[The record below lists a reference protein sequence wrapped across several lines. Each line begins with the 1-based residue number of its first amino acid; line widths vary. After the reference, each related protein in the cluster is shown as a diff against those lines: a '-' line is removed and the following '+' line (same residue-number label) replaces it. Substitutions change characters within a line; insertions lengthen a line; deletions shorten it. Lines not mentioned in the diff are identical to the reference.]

1 MAQTFVKTAPRPLG
15 ARLLE
20 TWRKSEQNVI
30 TLLLLLPAFAAFFGL
45 FAYPIL
51 ITLVQSFRPEGQT
64 EGFTFDNY
72 INFLADPAGR
82 DVIVLTFVL
91 AIGAT
96 FFSLVFSV
104 PLALILREKIRGDR
118 FFRLLVLVPMMV
130 PGLIG
135 ALGLLLF
142 FGSRGWFNLAW
153 QLLPFVQEPLGVN
166 YTLPGLILFYVWL
179 YFPYTALTTLSA
191 LEGLDRA
198 VEEAGAVA
206 GANPRQ
212 IFRHLIFPQILP
224 GILAGSVLTFMTSF
238 GAFSIPLITGGNYRP
253 LSVEIYKQVS
263 SFIPAHWSTASAMA
277 IVMGIL
283 QVAALSAYMRLLRQ
297 RQVR

>member
-1 MAQTFVKTAPRPLG
+1 MIHI
-15 ARLLE
+15 
-20 TWRKSEQNVI
+20 WRKYEQHAI

-51 ITLVQSFRPEGQT
+51 ITLIQSFRPEGQT
-64 EGFTFDNY
+64 DGFTFANY
-72 INFLADPAGR
+72 INFLSDPHGR

-91 AIGAT
+91 AIGST
-96 FFSLVFSV
+96 FFSLLFSV
-104 PLALILREKIRGDR
+104 PLALILREKIRGHR

-142 FGSRGWFNLAW
+142 FNSVGWFNLAA
-153 QLLPFVQEPLGVN
+153 QMLPFVQEPLRVN

-212 IFRHLIFPQILP
+212 VFRYLIIPQIIP
-224 GILAGSVLTFMTSF
+224 GVLAGSVLTFMTAF

-253 LSVEIYKQVS
+253 LSVEIYKEVAS
-263 SFIPAHWSTASAMA
+263 YIPGHWSTASAMA

-283 QVAALSAYMRLLRQ
+283 QVAALTFYMRLLRQ
-297 RQVR
+297 KQVR

>member
-1 MAQTFVKTAPRPLG
+1 MVQ
-15 ARLLE
+15 
-20 TWRKSEQNVI
+20 TWRKYQQSAI
-30 TLLLLLPAFAAFFGL
+30 TLLLLLPAFASFFGL

-64 EGFTFDNY
+64 DGFTFDNY
-72 INFLADPAGR
+72 VKFLADPLGH

-91 AIGAT
+91 AIGT
-96 FFSLVFSV
+96 TLFSLLFSI
-104 PLALILREKIRGDR
+104 PLALILREKLRGHQ
-118 FFRLLVLVPMMV
+118 FFRLLVLVPMMI

-142 FGSRGWFNLAW
+142 FGSRGWFNLAA
-153 QLLPFVQEPLGVN
+153 QLLPFIQEPLNIN
-166 YTLPGLILFYVWL
+166 YTLQGLMLFYIWL

-198 VEEAGAVA
+198 VEEAGAVS

-212 IFRHLIFPQILP
+212 VLRHLIIPQIIP
-224 GILAGSVLTFMTSF
+224 GVLAGSVLTFMTAF

-253 LSVEIYKQVS
+253 LSVQIYKEIS
-263 SFIPAHWSTASAMA
+263 SYIPAHWSAASAMA

-283 QVAALSAYMRLLRQ
+283 QVAALTIYMRLLRQ
-297 RQVR
+297 KVR

>member
-1 MAQTFVKTAPRPLG
+1 MIQA
-15 ARLLE
+15 
-20 TWRKSEQNVI
+20 WRKYEQNAI

-45 FAYPIL
+45 FFYPIL
-51 ITLVQSFRPEGQT
+51 ITFIQSFRPEGLT
-64 EGFTFDNY
+64 DGFTFANY
-72 INFLADPAGR
+72 INFLGDPNGR
-82 DVIVLTFVL
+82 DVIILTFVL

-96 FFSLVFSV
+96 FFSLLFSI
-104 PLALILREKIRGDR
+104 PLALILREKVRGHR

-142 FGSRGWFNLAW
+142 FGSRGWFNLAIL
-153 QLLPFVQEPLGVN
+153 LLPFVQEPLTIN
-166 YTLPGLILFYVWL
+166 YTLQGLILFYVWL
-179 YFPYTALTTLSA
+179 YFPYTCLTTLSA

-212 IFRHLIFPQILP
+212 VLRYLIIPQIIP
-224 GILAGSVLTFMTSF
+224 GVLAGSVLTFMTAF
-238 GAFSIPLITGGNYRP
+238 GAFSIPLIAGGNYRP
-253 LSVEIYKQVS
+253 LSVQIYKEVS
-263 SFIPAHWSTASAMA
+263 SYIPAHWSAASAMA

-283 QVAALSAYMRLLRQ
+283 QVTALTLYMRLLRQ

>member
-1 MAQTFVKTAPRPLG
+1 MIH
-15 ARLLE
+15 
-20 TWRKSEQNVI
+20 TWRKYEQHAV

-51 ITLVQSFRPEGQT
+51 VTLIQSFRPEGQT
-64 EGFTFDNY
+64 DGFTFANY
-72 INFLADPAGR
+72 INFLSDPHGR
-82 DVIVLTFVL
+82 DVIILTFVL

-96 FFSLVFSV
+96 VFSLLFSI
-104 PLALILREKIRGDR
+104 PLALILREKVRGHR
-118 FFRLLVLVPMMV
+118 FFRLLVLVPLMV

-142 FGSRGWFNLAW
+142 FGSRGWFNLAM
-153 QLLPFVQEPLGVN
+153 QLLPFIQEPLSIN
-166 YTLPGLILFYVWL
+166 YTIQGLILFYVWL
-179 YFPYTALTTLSA
+179 YFPYTCLTTLSA
-191 LEGLDRA
+191 LEGLDRV

-212 IFRHLIFPQILP
+212 VLRYLIIPQIIP
-224 GILAGSVLTFMTSF
+224 GILAGSVLTFMTAF
-238 GAFSIPLITGGNYRP
+238 GAFSIPLITGGDYRP
-253 LSVEIYKQVS
+253 LSVQIYKEIS
-263 SFIPAHWSTASAMA
+263 AYIPAHWSAASAMA

-283 QVAALSAYMRLLRQ
+283 QVTALSLYMRLLRQ

>member
-1 MAQTFVKTAPRPLG
+1 MIQI
-15 ARLLE
+15 
-20 TWRKSEQNVI
+20 WRKYEQNTI

-45 FAYPIL
+45 FFYPIL
-51 ITLVQSFRPEGQT
+51 ITFIQSFRPEGQT
-64 EGFTFDNY
+64 DGFTFANY
-72 INFLADPAGR
+72 INFLSDPNGR

-96 FFSLVFSV
+96 FFSLVLSI
-104 PLALILREKIRGDR
+104 PLALILREKVRGHR

-142 FGSRGWFNLAW
+142 FGSRGWFNLAI
-153 QLLPFVQEPLGVN
+153 LMLPFVQEPLTIN
-166 YTLPGLILFYVWL
+166 YTIQGLILFYVWL
-179 YFPYTALTTLSA
+179 YFPYTCLTTLAA

-206 GANPRQ
+206 GANSRQ
-212 IFRHLIFPQILP
+212 VLRYLIIPQIIP
-224 GILAGSVLTFMTSF
+224 GVLAGSVLTFMTAF

-253 LSVEIYKQVS
+253 LSVEIYKEIS
-263 SFIPAHWSTASAMA
+263 AFIPAHWSAASAMA

-283 QVAALSAYMRLLRQ
+283 QVTALTLYMRLLRP

>member
-1 MAQTFVKTAPRPLG
+1 MVQ
-15 ARLLE
+15 
-20 TWRKSEQNVI
+20 TWRKYQQSAI
-30 TLLLLLPAFAAFFGL
+30 TLLLLLPAFASFFGL

-64 EGFTFDNY
+64 DGFTFDNY
-72 INFLADPAGR
+72 VKFLADPLGH

-91 AIGAT
+91 AIGT
-96 FFSLVFSV
+96 TLFSLLFSI
-104 PLALILREKIRGDR
+104 PLALILREKLRGHQ
-118 FFRLLVLVPMMV
+118 FFRLLVLVPMMI

-142 FGSRGWFNLAW
+142 FGSRGWFNLAA
-153 QLLPFVQEPLGVN
+153 QLLPFIQEPLNIN
-166 YTLPGLILFYVWL
+166 YTLQGLMLFYIWL

-198 VEEAGAVA
+198 VEEAGAVS

-212 IFRHLIFPQILP
+212 VLWHLIIPQIIP
-224 GILAGSVLTFMTSF
+224 GVLAGSVLTFMTAF

-253 LSVEIYKQVS
+253 LSVQIYKEIS
-263 SFIPAHWSTASAMA
+263 SYIPAHWSAASAMA

-283 QVAALSAYMRLLRQ
+283 QVAALTIYMRLLRQ
-297 RQVR
+297 KVR

>member
-1 MAQTFVKTAPRPLG
+1 MIQI
-15 ARLLE
+15 
-20 TWRKSEQNVI
+20 WRKYEQNAI

-64 EGFTFDNY
+64 DGFTFENY
-72 INFLADPAGR
+72 INFLSDPSGR

-96 FFSLVFSV
+96 FFSLLFSI
-104 PLALILREKIRGDR
+104 PLALILREKVRGHR
-118 FFRLLVLVPMMV
+118 FFRLLVLVPLMV

-142 FGSRGWFNLAW
+142 FGSRGWFNLTM
-153 QLLPFVQEPLGVN
+153 QLLPFVQEPLTIN
-166 YTLPGLILFYVWL
+166 YTMQGLILFYVWL
-179 YFPYTALTTLSA
+179 YFPFTCLTTLSA

-206 GANPRQ
+206 GADSRQ
-212 IFRHLIFPQILP
+212 ILRYLIIPQIIP
-224 GILAGSVLTFMTSF
+224 GILAGSVLTFMTAF
-238 GAFSIPLITGGNYRP
+238 GAFSIPLIAGGNYRP
-253 LSVEIYKQVS
+253 LSVQIYKEIS
-263 SFIPAHWSTASAMA
+263 AFIPAHWSAASAMA

-283 QVAALSAYMRLLRQ
+283 QVTALTVYMRLLRQ

>member
-1 MAQTFVKTAPRPLG
+1 MIQ
-15 ARLLE
+15 
-20 TWRKSEQNVI
+20 TWRKHEQNAI

-45 FAYPIL
+45 FFYPIL
-51 ITLVQSFRPEGQT
+51 ITFVQSFRPEGQT
-64 EGFTFDNY
+64 DGFTFSNY
-72 INFLADPAGR
+72 INFLSDPNGR

-96 FFSLVFSV
+96 FFSLLFSI
-104 PLALILREKIRGDR
+104 PLALILREKVRGHR

-142 FGSRGWFNLAW
+142 FGSRGWFNLAIL
-153 QLLPFVQEPLGVN
+153 LLPFVQEPLTIN
-166 YTLPGLILFYVWL
+166 YTLQGLILFYVWL
-179 YFPYTALTTLSA
+179 YFPYTCLTTLSA

-212 IFRHLIFPQILP
+212 VLRYLIIPQIIP
-224 GILAGSVLTFMTSF
+224 GVLAGSVLTFMTAF
-238 GAFSIPLITGGNYRP
+238 GAFSIPLIAGGNYRP
-253 LSVEIYKQVS
+253 LSVQIYKEVS
-263 SFIPAHWSTASAMA
+263 SFIPAHWSAASAMA

-283 QVAALSAYMRLLRQ
+283 QVTALTLYMRLLRQ
-297 RQVR
+297 KQVR

>member
-1 MAQTFVKTAPRPLG
+1 MIQ
-15 ARLLE
+15 
-20 TWRKSEQNVI
+20 TWRKYQQNAI
-30 TLLLLLPAFAAFFGL
+30 TFLLLLPAFAAFFGL

-51 ITLVQSFRPEGQT
+51 ITLIQSFRPEGQT
-64 EGFTFDNY
+64 DGFTFANY
-72 INFLADPAGR
+72 INFLNDPLGH

-91 AIGAT
+91 AIGTT
-96 FFSLVFSV
+96 FFSLLFSV
-104 PLALILREKIRGDR
+104 PLALILREKIRGHR

-142 FGSRGWFNLAW
+142 FGSRGWFNLAA
-153 QLLPFVQEPLGVN
+153 QLLPFVQEPLTIN
-166 YTLPGLILFYVWL
+166 YTLQGLMLFYVWL

-212 IFRHLIFPQILP
+212 VFRYLIIPQIIP
-224 GILAGSVLTFMTSF
+224 GILAGSVLTFMTAF

-253 LSVEIYKQVS
+253 LAVQIYKEIS
-263 SFIPAHWSTASAMA
+263 SFVPAHWSAASAMA

-283 QVAALSAYMRLLRQ
+283 QVAALTFYMRLLRQ
-297 RQVR
+297 KQVR

>member
-1 MAQTFVKTAPRPLG
+1 MVQ
-15 ARLLE
+15 
-20 TWRKSEQNVI
+20 TWRKYKQHVI
-30 TLLLLLPAFAAFFGL
+30 TLLLLLPAFASFFGL

-51 ITLVQSFRPEGQT
+51 ITLIQSFRPEGQT
-64 EGFTFDNY
+64 DGFTFENY
-72 INFLADPAGR
+72 VKFLSDPLGR

-91 AIGAT
+91 AIGTT
-96 FFSLVFSV
+96 FFSLLFSI
-104 PLALILREKIRGDR
+104 PLALILREKIRGHR
-118 FFRLLVLVPMMV
+118 FFRLLVLIPMMV

-142 FGSRGWFNLAW
+142 FGNRGWFNLAI
-153 QLLPFVQEPLGVN
+153 QALPFVQGPLTIN
-166 YTLPGLILFYVWL
+166 YTLQGLMLFYVWL

-212 IFRHLIFPQILP
+212 VLRHLIIPQIIP
-224 GILAGSVLTFMTSF
+224 GVLAGSVLTFMTAF

-253 LSVEIYKQVS
+253 LSVQIYKEIS
-263 SFIPAHWSTASAMA
+263 SFIPAHWSAASAMA

-283 QVAALSAYMRLLRQ
+283 QVTALSAYMRLLRQ

>member
-1 MAQTFVKTAPRPLG
+1 MLQ
-15 ARLLE
+15 
-20 TWRKSEQNVI
+20 TWRKYEQNAM
-30 TLLLLLPAFAAFFGL
+30 TLLLLLPAFASFFGL

-51 ITLVQSFRPEGQT
+51 VTLIQSFRPEGQVD
-64 EGFTFDNY
+64 GFTFENY
-72 INFLADPAGR
+72 INFLTDPRGR

-91 AIGAT
+91 AIGTT
-96 FFSLVFSV
+96 FFSLLFSI
-104 PLALILREKIRGDR
+104 PLALILREKVRGHR
-118 FFRLLVLVPMMV
+118 FFRLLVLVPLMV

-135 ALGLLLF
+135 ALGLLIF
-142 FGSRGWFNLAW
+142 FGSRGWFNLTL
-153 QLLPFVQEPLGVN
+153 QLLPFIQEPLTIN
-166 YTLPGLILFYVWL
+166 YTIHGLTLFYVWL
-179 YFPYTALTTLSA
+179 YFPYTCLTTLSA

-212 IFRHLIFPQILP
+212 VLRYLIIPQIIP
-224 GILAGSVLTFMTSF
+224 GVLAGSVLTFMTAF

-253 LSVEIYKQVS
+253 LSVQIYKEIA
-263 SFIPAHWSTASAMA
+263 SFIPAHWSAASAMA

-283 QVAALSAYMRLLRQ
+283 QVTALTLYMRLLRQ